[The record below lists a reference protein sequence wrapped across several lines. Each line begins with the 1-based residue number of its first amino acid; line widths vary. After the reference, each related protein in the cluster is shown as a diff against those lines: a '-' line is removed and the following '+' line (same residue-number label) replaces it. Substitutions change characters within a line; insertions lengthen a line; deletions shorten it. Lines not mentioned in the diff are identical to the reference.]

1 MMSRTSP
8 FSSIV
13 TSCRRPEKAV
23 LEKSRSTVRDVEV
36 NLELEVAGRQWR
48 DAALESD
55 LGTASG
61 YTAPLA
67 RHLDEGFGA
76 RRIRDDQTYHVVE
89 VMFSLFSRKP
99 KRASG
104 LTRRI
109 LEVTGQR
116 EVAER
121 WFRCWRACPPCRH
134 RRAERA
140 KLAVERQGADR
151 ALD

>member
-1 MMSRTSP
+1 MRK
-8 FSSIV
+8 V
-13 TSCRRPEKAV
+13 QV
-23 LEKSRSTVRDVEV
+23 DGRDVGG
-36 NLELEVAGRQWR
+36 NLELEEAGRQWR

-67 RHLDEGFGA
+67 LHLDEGFGA
-76 RRIRDDQTYHVVE
+76 RRIRDDQTYHVVDVDVFPVLQE
-89 VMFSLFSRKP
+89 AEARVRP
-99 KRASG
+99 HRQ
-104 LTRRI
+104 I

-116 EVAER
+116 EVAESGFGAGGR
-121 WFRCWRACPPCRH
+121 VRH
-134 RRAERA
+134 AGIIAERA